1 MEKEIYDERT
11 GWWYDLKGD
20 YYLPNLKMPPQPE
33 LNIGMYGRKRKEFLK
48 KHHRVKYYNL
58 LTSVKLVEHLNDV
71 DLRAREMEERLI
83 KELAEK
89 EGITEQLKAD
99 DMMLWVRKMNN
110 IRNRVREIVFN
121 EVIYTE

>member
-1 MEKEIYDERT
+1 MTKI
-11 GWWYDLKGD
+11 
-20 YYLPNLKMPPQPE
+20 
-33 LNIGMYGRKRKEFLK
+33 NIILDRQ

-89 EGITEQLKAD
+89 EIGRASCRE
-99 DMMLWVRKMNN
+99 
-110 IRNRVREIVFN
+110 RV
-121 EVIYTE
+121 

>member
-1 MEKEIYDERT
+1 MKDEMT
-11 GWWYDLKGD
+11 TKHGITYSKQGD

-33 LNIGMYGRKRKEFLK
+33 LNIGMYGRKRKEFLE

-83 KELAEK
+83 KEFSK
-89 EGITEQLKAD
+89 QEGVTEELKAN
-99 DMMLWVRKMNN
+99 DMMLWVRRMNN
-110 IRNRVREIVFN
+110 IRNRVREIVFE
-121 EVIYTE
+121 EVVCR